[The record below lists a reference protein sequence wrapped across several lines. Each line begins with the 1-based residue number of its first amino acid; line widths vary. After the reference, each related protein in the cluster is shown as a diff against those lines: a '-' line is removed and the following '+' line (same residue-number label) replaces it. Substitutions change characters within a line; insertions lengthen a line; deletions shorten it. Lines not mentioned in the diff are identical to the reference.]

1 MGERTREQT
10 AIREVRTRRLIALGA
25 PVMLLV
31 TYLVDRW
38 TNDATLAVVL
48 GVVCYLLVIVV
59 GLRIWSSESSR

>member
-10 AIREVRTRRLIALGA
+10 AIREVRTRRLIAVGA

-31 TYLVDRW
+31 TYFVDQW

-59 GLRIWSSESSR
+59 GLRIRSSESSR